1 PCLRLPRRR
10 NSTPLKDVND
20 TSVVSRAS
28 VLCGAPEA
36 DRESCVMADV
46 ASDVLEVIAK
56 QAKTDAAKVTRE
68 TELADLNLESLDTIE
83 LIFALEEKFNIE
95 IPYNANEATTA
106 GINFTTAG
114 DVIDAVAK

>member
-1 PCLRLPRRR
+1 
-10 NSTPLKDVND
+10 
-20 TSVVSRAS
+20 
-28 VLCGAPEA
+28 
-36 DRESCVMADV
+36 MANV

-56 QAKTDAAKVTRE
+56 QAKTDPAKVTRE

-114 DVIDAVAK
+114 DVIDAVAKLVEEQKGSAA